1 MDAVV
6 GLLREMNFPNI
17 QVVDM
22 SANTTKEQM
31 QIVRCSGLLIGECA
45 EHGEMRECECE
56 CECEECEYWVWPWCH
71 TSTLRAQV
79 PLARRWRGR
88 QLLSPRRSWWS
99 CFGRDYPRVTFTV
112 ASRRQP
118 IQTTKLHGAR

>member
-1 MDAVV
+1 MPTTTTIIQRGSTRRILNIDAVV

-56 CECEECEYWVWPWCH
+56 CEECDAEYWVWPWRHQCSSRLGGA
-71 TSTLRAQV
+71 TAAA
-79 PLARRWRGR
+79 PLARCPTAGGR
-88 QLLSPRRSWWS
+88 AGGCR
-99 CFGRDYPRVTFTV
+99 
-112 ASRRQP
+112 
-118 IQTTKLHGAR
+118 